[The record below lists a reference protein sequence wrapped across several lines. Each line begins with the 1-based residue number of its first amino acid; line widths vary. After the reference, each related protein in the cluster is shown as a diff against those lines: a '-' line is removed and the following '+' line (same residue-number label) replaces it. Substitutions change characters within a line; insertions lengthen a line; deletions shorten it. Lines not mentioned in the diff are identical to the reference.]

1 MTKREEAQKLL
12 DEAQKLLDEALKL
25 KQKAYRILNEYHED
39 DTTTEILDRSAVK
52 ALAVKTYQTGSI
64 LMNSYRVCS
73 TLGTHVYVAKDLNN
87 EGRNR
92 KHIIKVAN
100 KNNREW
106 IERGYNTALELEDVA
121 GFPKAED
128 LVEFGE
134 HIFAIYEYIPGESLA
149 NMDPENIEETML
161 QLCDLLEILHNR
173 GYIHRDIKPS
183 NVIMGMDGKVYLI
196 DLDTV
201 LKTDKKGIGFVDT
214 AVGTPNYSPVELF
227 LKGNEITFASDI
239 YALGKIYKE
248 LVSKSQKSAKVIRK
262 ATMPNPEDRYE
273 TVQEMKEAIQALEN

>member
-1 MTKREEAQKLL
+1 MTKREEAQR
-12 DEAQKLLDEALKL
+12 LLDEALKL
-25 KQKAYRILNEYHED
+25 KQKAYRILNEYHKE
-39 DTTTEILDRSAVK
+39 DTTTEILDRSAMK

-73 TLGTHVYVAKDLNN
+73 TFGTHVYVAEDLNN

-106 IERGYNTALELEDVA
+106 IERGYNTALELKDVA

-149 NMDPENIEETML
+149 NMEPANIEEIML
-161 QLCDLLEILHNR
+161 QLCDLLEILHSK
-173 GYIHRDIKPS
+173 GYIHRDIKPA
-183 NVIMGMDGKVYLI
+183 NVIMGMDGRVYLI

-214 AVGTPNYSPVELF
+214 AIGTPNYSPVELF
-227 LKGNEITFASDI
+227 LEGNEITFASDI
-239 YALGKIYKE
+239 YALGKLYKE
-248 LVSKSQKSAKVIRK
+248 LVSKSQKSAKVISK
-262 ATMPNPEDRYE
+262 ATKPNPEDRYE
-273 TVQEMKEAIQALEN
+273 TVQKMKEAIQELENYTI